1 MLGPILSRYSKRLL
15 VCASSL
21 LLATCAP
28 KKPVYPTIYID
39 PACVTE
45 AIQLINCDKQ
55 DPPHCEKSRIVYTK
69 GCERVSVK

>member
-1 MLGPILSRYSKRLL
+1 MRLGVLALL
-15 VCASSL
+15 PC
-21 LLATCAP
+21 LAGCAP

-39 PACVTE
+39 PSCVTE
-45 AIQLINCDKQ
+45 AIQLINCDNQ

>member
-1 MLGPILSRYSKRLL
+1 MRL
-15 VCASSL
+15 VG
-21 LLATCAP
+21 LALFLCFGACAP

-45 AIQLINCDKQ
+45 AIQLIDCDGQ
-55 DPPHCEKSRIVYTK
+55 DPPHCKKSRIVFTK